1 MRYYETIYIVHPDF
15 EDSRLD
21 EIMSSVD
28 KQIEKNCD
36 EIVNSYVWGKRRLAY
51 DINKI
56 SYGTY
61 VIVHYSAKNSYM
73 KELNSWMK
81 IQENI
86 LENMTNRLKEP
97 PTQKEEK
104 KVDQNKSVNIDNIKN
119 NEDQED
125 VKGNVDDDMK
135 DKEELEVKE

>member
-1 MRYYETIYIVHPDF
+1 
-15 EDSRLD
+15 
-21 EIMSSVD
+21 
-28 KQIEKNCD
+28 
-36 EIVNSYVWGKRRLAY
+36 
-51 DINKI
+51 
-56 SYGTY
+56 
-61 VIVHYSAKNSYM
+61 
-73 KELNSWMK
+73 MK

-86 LENMTNRLKEP
+86 LANMTIRLEEP

>member
-1 MRYYETIYIVHPDF
+1 
-15 EDSRLD
+15 
-21 EIMSSVD
+21 
-28 KQIEKNCD
+28 
-36 EIVNSYVWGKRRLAY
+36 
-51 DINKI
+51 
-56 SYGTY
+56 
-61 VIVHYSAKNSYM
+61 
-73 KELNSWMK
+73 MK

-86 LENMTNRLKEP
+86 LANMTIRLEEP

-125 VKGNVDDDMK
+125 VKGNVDNDMK